1 MTRPLRH
8 AARSVAALILT
19 AALAQ
24 AEDVAAQSSPAP
36 TSTPKP
42 KDCATAEYRQFDFW
56 LGTWE
61 VHLPDGSLAGH
72 NTIEAIL
79 DGCAV
84 TEHWTGARGGR
95 GTSLNFYDGV
105 TKRWSQTWIDNH
117 GSPLRLEGGVRDGAM
132 VLEGDQTDAAGQTVR
147 NRVTWT
153 PRADRHVRQLWESSK
168 DRGATWSVEFD
179 GDYAPRASHSSKSE
193 PAT

>member
-1 MTRPLRH
+1 MTTSQHR
-8 AARSVAALILT
+8 AALFL
-19 AALAQ
+19 ALAVWM
-24 AEDVAAQSSPAP
+24 ASATSARANEAPAPAAPAP
-36 TSTPKP
+36 TAEP

-61 VHLPDGSLAGH
+61 VRLPDGSLAGA

-79 DGCAV
+79 GGCAIV
-84 TEHWTGARGGR
+84 EHWTGALGGR
-95 GTSLNFYDGV
+95 GTSLNFYDAV

-117 GSPLRLEGGVRDGAM
+117 GSPLRLEGGFRGGAM

-147 NRVTWT
+147 NRLTWT

-168 DRGATWSVEFD
+168 DRGATWAVEFD
-179 GDYAPRASHSSKSE
+179 GDYAPKRGG
-193 PAT
+193 